1 MIEVNM
7 RRCIT
12 LAERAANSGNYALG
26 ALVMMNGDVLAESDS
41 SLVGADN
48 EADAVAWSTENPDD
62 VYTWRQIE
70 ISAGTVLAAGHPR
83 LVLKEGLL
91 RVECN
96 QLFRLSRSRT

>member
-1 MIEVNM
+1 MFGEAIFAKM
-7 RRCIT
+7 AGI
-12 LAERAANSGNYALG
+12 AFG
-26 ALVMMNGDVLAESDS
+26 ATQ
-41 SLVGADN
+41 
-48 EADAVAWSTENPDD
+48 ADAVAWSTENPDD